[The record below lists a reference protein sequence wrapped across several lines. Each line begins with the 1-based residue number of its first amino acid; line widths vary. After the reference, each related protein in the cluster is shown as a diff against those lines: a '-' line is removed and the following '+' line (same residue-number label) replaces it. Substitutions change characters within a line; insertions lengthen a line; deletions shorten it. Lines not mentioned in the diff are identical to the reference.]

1 MDFNLLLDV
10 LFDIVLGILLLSS
23 LGLIIVLFLYFSRRK
38 TLNPSPPR
46 KVSPPPREVLHTPP
60 YRKAA
65 KITCETCGKQFWEGD
80 GVSCDNCSDE
90 YCEDC
95 ATEFASCS
103 SCNKNFCPNCETELE
118 DSLCSDC
125 VKEDN
130 DNYNNDDNEEEE
142 EEDND
147 NYNDDDNEDDDDNDD
162 DDDDDDD
169 W

>member
-10 LFDIVLGILLLSS
+10 LFKIVLGILLLSS
-23 LGLIIVLFLYFSRRK
+23 LGLTIVLFLYFSKRK
-38 TLNPSPPR
+38 TLNPPAPR
-46 KVSPPPREVLHTPP
+46 KVSPPPRKVLHTPT

-65 KITCETCGKQFWEGD
+65 KITCEACGKQFWEGD

-118 DSLCSDC
+118 DSLCSEC

-130 DNYNNDDNEEEE
+130 DN
-142 EEDND
+142 
-147 NYNDDDNEDDDDNDD
+147 DDNEDDNDDDNDD
-162 DDDDDDD
+162 NDDYDNDDDYNNDNDDD